1 MRGRPQLTVREPL
14 KGMKSV
20 QCQCDIRESV
30 VKFGESAC
38 VWSDRAPVC
47 VNNSRLIDSSSSPV
61 VNLSKQSFM
70 ANVDKNSVRSQHVSK
85 VNDTFSPRVD
95 EINDKSLRGAMA
107 SNIIEQV
114 KSGNPDQAG
123 VSNVGSHTLSCNNSS
138 ITAMPSPVSK
148 RQEELMREEEPLGNF
163 NSTIQEPSFVAQ
175 CQEKQSVIPLG
186 TLHLVGEN
194 CQIQKNERGLEIG
207 QLMSSSQRLN
217 VDEISS
223 RDSPGDDSLIPEVG
237 RDSQLATCSAMQQ
250 KSNEVRCNL
259 YGGSIWLM
267 CYVNGVRNPLL
278 VDTGSAVTIFNDNFG
293 SSVSECHVRAAVANG
308 EQMVI
313 RGVAM
318 MELRL
323 ASEVFR
329 VEVFISPRVKD
340 NVLGLDVM
348 RKLRCSIN
356 LADMKLEFKGQALP
370 LYTTPELTMIALVNG
385 VMGTSIRT
393 SELPEV
399 IASQILRV
407 SEEYQASA
415 INLLQEYA
423 DVFRTEPLGSSRN
436 FEHRLELLDPEPVKM
451 MPRRVPQTQYAA
463 MQEEI
468 ERMLRLGII
477 RKSVSPYAS
486 PVVLVRKKNGK
497 IRFCVDYRRLN
508 DKTVKD
514 AFPLPNILDVLEA
527 LQGAKF
533 FTTLDLQSG
542 FWQIP
547 MREKDI
553 SKTAFC
559 VPHGHYE
566 FLKMAFG
573 MSNSTATFQ
582 RAMTELLKPLLNDG
596 VVVFVDDIVI
606 YSDSLPGLFY
616 TMQRVFELLREDN
629 LTLNPEKCELFRTEV
644 TVLGHRVS
652 AQGIQPLEDKVE
664 AMETWPT
671 PKNKKEMRS
680 FLGLCN
686 YYRQYVVD
694 FAKVAAPLHKLTGKL
709 ARWEWS
715 EREEEAFV
723 NLKSAMQTT
732 PVLMLYDPHKPVM
745 VDCDSSNYALGGVLV
760 QRDNDGNEKPVAFYS
775 RCLSRTEAVYCV
787 TRKELL
793 AVLACLRHWR
803 YYLLGRKVVV
813 RTDHSSLVWLKSF
826 KNPEN
831 QLARWLEELSQYDI
845 ELHHRPGN
853 KSGNADALSRRPCHE
868 KCTYC
873 ERREVREQEFN
884 IRHISIQAE
893 INWPIEQEKDPDL
906 KRVIEWKN
914 HDSKPEWEVVS
925 GGSHTLKRLWKEFD
939 VLVMQNGVLKR
950 TFYKP
955 VGEIFQTVVP
965 AQCQRDVLK
974 EMHEM
979 GHFGNL
985 RTQTSVSDRFY
996 WATWRSDV
1004 RHHVNKCHICITR
1017 KGPHQRIKLPER
1029 KFLTTEAFERIAMD
1043 ICGPFPETPRK
1054 NKYMLVITDYFSKW
1068 VEAIAIPNQ
1077 EAITVVEA
1085 LIRDVISKF
1094 GVPATIFS
1102 DQGAQ
1107 FTSRVMHLLCD
1118 RLHIKK
1124 IRTSPYRPSSNGQCE
1139 RNNRSLL
1146 DALSKIVECERDW
1159 DLVLPLTCMF
1169 YRASC
1174 HRATGVSPALLAL
1187 GREIKLPVDLVY
1199 PTGYVEKISV
1209 PDYLE
1214 KLEQRLEVAAQFAR
1228 KHLEMDWE
1236 NRQRNTKFWRN
1247 YPPIDLTRRV
1257 YVFRPVV
1264 PKGKSFKMARNWWGP
1279 FEVVEMINTHLYRVN
1294 MGGRNG
1300 ITVVHRA
1307 HLYQPHDVGEDDE
1320 ERPPYRPRQRQA

>member
-1 MRGRPQLTVREPL
+1 MRCRPQLTVREPL
-14 KGMKSV
+14 KGTKSV
-20 QCQCDIRESV
+20 QCQCDIRERV
-30 VKFGESAC
+30 LNFDDDVCAWSAK
-38 VWSDRAPVC
+38 APVC
-47 VNNSRLIDSSSSPV
+47 VNNSQLINSSSSTV
-61 VNLSKQSFM
+61 VGPSKPILM
-70 ANVDKNSVRSQHVSK
+70 NKDDKSDVLREVVVSK
-85 VNDTFSPRVD
+85 VTPQTVSNAKDVCSQSFSKM
-95 EINDKSLRGAMA
+95 NDKCSQSAMT
-107 SNIIEQV
+107 SNISEQV
-114 KSGNPDQAG
+114 KSGSPDG
-123 VSNVGSHTLSCNNSS
+123 TKVSNVGRQTLHSNNSPTLA
-138 ITAMPSPVSK
+138 IPSLVIESPERMIKEVES
-148 RQEELMREEEPLGNF
+148 LPNF
-163 NSTIQEPSFVAQ
+163 SQTVHAPPIVPRS
-175 CQEKQSVIPLG
+175 SVVENIIPLG
-186 TLHLVGEN
+186 TLHLVGEM
-194 CQIQKNERGLEIG
+194 I
-207 QLMSSSQRLN
+207 SSSSSCDAFS
-217 VDEISS
+217 VTESS
-223 RDSPGDDSLIPEVG
+223 RS
-237 RDSQLATCSAMQQ
+237 SQMETCSAMQR
-250 KSNEVRCNL
+250 KGDEVRCNL

-267 CYVNGVRNPLL
+267 CQVNGVRSPLL

-308 EQMVI
+308 EQMLI
-313 RGVAM
+313 TGVAM

-323 ASEVFR
+323 GSEVIR
-329 VEVFISPRVKD
+329 VEVLVSPKVVD

-348 RKLRCSIN
+348 KKLRCSIN
-356 LADMKLEFKGQALP
+356 LADMKLQFKGQALP

-385 VMGTSIRT
+385 VMRTSMQT

-399 IASQILRV
+399 ITSQILRV
-407 SEEYQASA
+407 SEEYQDSA
-415 INLLQEYA
+415 ISLLQEYA

-468 ERMLRLGII
+468 ERMLKLGVI

-486 PVVLVRKKNGK
+486 PVVLVKKKNGK

-508 DKTVKD
+508 DRTVKD

-533 FTTLDLQSG
+533 FATLDLQSG

-582 RAMTELLKPLLNDG
+582 RAMTELLKPLLNKG

-606 YSDSLPGLFY
+606 YSDSLPGLLDI
-616 TMQRVFELLREDN
+616 MQKVFHLLREDN

-664 AMETWPT
+664 AIETWPT

-694 FAKVAAPLHKLTGKL
+694 FAKIAAPLHKLTGKT
-709 ARWEWS
+709 AKWEWS

-723 NLKSAMQTT
+723 NLKSAMQIT

-760 QRDNDGNEKPVAFYS
+760 QMDDEGNEKPVAFYS
-775 RCLSRTEAVYCV
+775 RCLSKTEAVYCT

-845 ELHHRPGN
+845 ELQHRPGS

-873 ERREVREQEFN
+873 ERREIREHEFN

-906 KRVIEWKN
+906 KCVIEWKN
-914 HDSKPEWEVVS
+914 NNSKPDWEIVS

-955 VGEIFQTVVP
+955 VGEKFQTVVP
-965 AQCQRDVLK
+965 AQCQRNVLK
-974 EMHEM
+974 EVHEM
-979 GHFGNL
+979 GHFGDL
-985 RTQTSVSDRFY
+985 RTQASVSDRFY

-1004 RHHVNKCHICITR
+1004 RRYVNKCHVCITR
-1017 KGPHQRIKLPER
+1017 KGPHQRVRLPER

-1068 VEAIAIPNQ
+1068 VEAVAIPNQ
-1077 EAITVVEA
+1077 EAVTVVEA
-1085 LIRDVISKF
+1085 LIREVISKF

-1139 RNNRSLL
+1139 RSNRSLL
-1146 DALSKIVECERDW
+1146 DALSKIVEKESDW

-1174 HRATGVSPALLAL
+1174 HRATGVSPAQLVL

-1199 PTGYVEKISV
+1199 PTGHVERISV

-1214 KLEQRLEVAAQFAR
+1214 KLEQRLEVAAEFAR
-1228 KHLEMDWE
+1228 KHLELDWE
-1236 NRQRNTKFWRN
+1236 SRQRNTKFWRN
-1247 YPPIDLTRRV
+1247 YTPIDLSRKV

-1279 FEVVEMINTHLYRVN
+1279 FVVTEMINTHLYRVN

-1307 HLYQPHDVGEDDE
+1307 HLYQPNDVSDEDED
-1320 ERPPYRPRQRQA
+1320 RPPYRPRQRQV